1 MTPGGAGM
9 TGESRNDA
17 GGMDVTAEG
26 RNDMDVCWT
35 DGGDMSQDV
44 LPIQIQVA
52 VFVMARLCANAEIGV
67 PRGRI
72 AFSRHSCEGRNLNPD
87 MDVLTYTPP

>member
-1 MTPGGAGM
+1 M

-17 GGMDVTAEG
+17 GRMDVTAEG
-26 RNDMDVCWT
+26 RNDSAVCRT

-44 LPIQIQVA
+44 LAIQIRVA
-52 VFVMARLCANAEIGV
+52 VFSRTRLCANAEIGV

-72 AFSRHSCEGRNLNPD
+72 AFLRHRPSPPCHSRTARHSCIRRKDGSC
-87 MDVLTYTPP
+87 V